1 MTSSSTGA
9 RGAAL
14 LAALVVT
21 APVTGL
27 VCGVAHLLAPRPPCG
42 RRTTVLITTTHMT
55 KSLLLARKFHEAG
68 HRVVAV
74 SIPRHRWGP
83 LRFSR
88 AACAFH
94 LVADPGTD
102 PAGYVR
108 DLVAVIRA
116 EDVDAVVPVID
127 EPGRAQPTSDAGPVL
142 AEHCAVLANDPRTH
156 RLLNDKADFAGLVRD
171 AGLPDLD
178 TRRVTDVRQLRD
190 VDFAG
195 GEYVL
200 KPPEWTSMAADHRV
214 VVVADPAAVPGD
226 LPIGPD
232 RPWVLQRRA
241 TGREYCAHTTCRAG
255 RITAYTC
262 SESSPLQLNYRH
274 VEVPAIW
281 RWVRDFVAAHRLDGQ
296 VSFDFIL
303 DGDGVPRPIECNPR
317 PHSAL
322 VAFHDSPD
330 LAAAYLDPVPTSPA
344 PTSPAPDRVV
354 RPLPGSRPVHWLG
367 AELGRLRQVLRRRE
381 LRTWLR
387 DLRRGKDAVFDWR
400 DPLPFLVMHHVQLP
414 VLVLRA
420 LVGGKR
426 WERVNWATGKLV

>member
-1 MTSSSTGA
+1 MSFPSGA
-9 RGAAL
+9 RGVAL

-21 APVTGL
+21 APVTAA
-27 VCGVAHLLAPRPPCG
+27 VCGVAHLLAPRRPCG
-42 RRTTVLITTTHMT
+42 RRSTVLVTTTHMT

-94 LVADPGTD
+94 LVADPAAD

-116 EDVDAVVPVID
+116 EGVDTVVPVVD
-127 EPGRAQPTSDAGPVL
+127 EPGRAQPTSDAVPVL
-142 AEHCAVLANDPRTH
+142 AGHCAVLANDPATH
-156 RLLNDKADFAGLVRD
+156 RLLNDKAGFAELVRA
-171 AGLPDLD
+171 AGLPDLE
-178 TRRVTDVRQLRD
+178 TRRITDVRQVREAD
-190 VDFAG
+190 PRH
-195 GEYVL
+195 EYVL
-200 KPPEWTSMAADHRV
+200 KPPEWTSMTADHRV
-214 VVVADPAAVPGD
+214 VLVRDPAAPPAD

-232 RPWVLQRRA
+232 RPWVLQRLA

-262 SESSPLQLNYRH
+262 SESSALQLNYHH

-296 VSFDFIL
+296 VSFDFIV
-303 DGDGVPRPIECNPR
+303 GADGVPRAIECNPR

-330 LAAAYLDPVPTSPA
+330 LAAAYLDPAFDGVA
-344 PTSPAPDRVV
+344 
-354 RPLPGSRPVHWLG
+354 RPRPGSPPVHWLG
-367 AELGRLRQVLRRRE
+367 AELGRP
-381 LRTWLR
+381 RTWARTL
-387 DLRRGKDAVFDWR
+387 LRGKDAVFDRR
-400 DPLPFLVMHHVQLP
+400 DPIPFLVLHHVQLP
-414 VLVLRA
+414 VLLVRA
-420 LVGGKR
+420 LAARKR

>member
-1 MTSSSTGA
+1 MTSFL

-14 LAALVVT
+14 LAVLVAT
-21 APVTGL
+21 APLTAL
-27 VCGVAHLLAPRPPCG
+27 VCGVAHLLTPRRPC
-42 RRTTVLITTTHMT
+42 RDRTTVLITTTHMT

-68 HRVVAV
+68 HRVVTASV
-74 SIPRHRWGP
+74 PRHRWGP

-88 AACAFH
+88 ASCAFH
-94 LVADPGTD
+94 LVADPGAD

-116 EDVDAVVPVID
+116 EGVDTVVPVID
-127 EPGRAQPTSDAGPVL
+127 EPGLAQPTSDAVPVL
-142 AEHCAVLANDPRTH
+142 AGHCAVLANDPRTH
-156 RLLNDKADFAGLVRD
+156 RLLNDKAGFAELVRA
-171 AGLPDLD
+171 AGLPCLE
-178 TRRVTDVRQLRD
+178 TRRITDVRQVRD
-190 VDFAG
+190 AVLAG
-195 GEYVL
+195 REYVL

-214 VVVADPAAVPGD
+214 VVVSDRAAPPDG

-255 RITAYTC
+255 RVTAYTC

-281 RWVRDFVAAHRLDGQ
+281 RWVRDFAAAHRLDGQ
-296 VSFDFIL
+296 VSFDFIV
-303 DGDGVPRPIECNPR
+303 DEDGVPRPIECNPR

-330 LAAAYLDPVPTSPA
+330 LAAAYLDPDHEGVT
-344 PTSPAPDRVV
+344 
-354 RPLPGSRPVHWLG
+354 RPRPGARPVHWLG
-367 AELGRLRQVLRRRE
+367 AELGRLGEVLRHRR
-381 LRTWLR
+381 LGPWLR
-387 DLRRGKDAVFDWR
+387 DLVGGKDAVFDWR
-400 DPLPFLVMHHVQLP
+400 DPLPFLVLHHVQLP
-414 VLVLRA
+414 LLVLRA
-420 LVGGKR
+420 LAARKR

>member
-1 MTSSSTGA
+1 MTSSSTRA
-9 RGAAL
+9 RGVAL
-14 LAALVVT
+14 LALLVVT
-21 APVTGL
+21 APVTAL
-27 VCGVAHLLAPRPPCG
+27 VCGAAHLLAPRRPCQN
-42 RRTTVLITTTHMT
+42 RSTVLVTTTHMT
-55 KSLLLARKFHEAG
+55 KSLFLARKFHEAG

-94 LVADPGTD
+94 QVADPATD

-116 EDVDAVVPVID
+116 ERVDTVVPVVD
-127 EPGRAQPTSDAGPVL
+127 EPGLAQPTSDAVPVL
-142 AEHCAVLANDPRTH
+142 AEHCAVVANDPATH
-156 RLLNDKADFAGLVRD
+156 HLLNDKASFAELVRA
-171 AGLPDLD
+171 AGLPHLE
-178 TRRVTDVRQLRD
+178 TRRITDVRQLRD
-190 VDFAG
+190 ADFAG
-195 GEYVL
+195 REYVL
-200 KPPEWTSMAADHRV
+200 KPPEWTSMVADHRA
-214 VVVADPAAVPGD
+214 VVVAGPADAPAD
-226 LPIGPD
+226 LLIRPD

-241 TGREYCAHTTCRAG
+241 TGREYCVHTTCRAG

-262 SESSPLQLNYRH
+262 SESSALQLNYRH
-274 VEVPAIW
+274 VDVPAIW
-281 RWVRDFVAAHRLDGQ
+281 WWSHDFVAAHRLDGQ

-303 DGDGVPRPIECNPR
+303 GEDGVPYAIECNPR

-330 LAAAYLDPVPTSPA
+330 LAAAYLDPAFDGVS
-344 PTSPAPDRVV
+344 

-367 AELGRLRQVLRRRE
+367 AELGALPRALRRR
-381 LRTWLR
+381 RSRAWLR
-387 DLRRGKDAVFDWR
+387 DLLHGEDAVFDWR

-420 LVGGKR
+420 LTAHKR

>member
-1 MTSSSTGA
+1 MSSFPIGA
-9 RGAAL
+9 RGVAL

-27 VCGVAHLLAPRPPCG
+27 VCGVAHLVTPRPPCR
-42 RRTTVLITTTHMT
+42 RRTTVLVTTTHMT

-68 HRVVAV
+68 HRVVVV
-74 SIPRHRWGP
+74 STPRHRWGP

-94 LVADPGTD
+94 LVADPAAD

-108 DLVAVIRA
+108 DLVSVIRA
-116 EDVDAVVPVID
+116 EGVDTVVPVID
-127 EPGRAQPTSDAGPVL
+127 EPGLAQPTADAVPVL
-142 AEHCAVLANDPRTH
+142 ARHCAVLANDPATH
-156 RLLNDKADFAGLVRD
+156 RLLNDKAEFAELVRA
-171 AGLPDLD
+171 AGLPHLE
-178 TRRVTDVRQLRD
+178 TRRITDVRQVRD
-190 VDFAG
+190 ADLAG
-195 GEYVL
+195 HEYVL

-214 VVVADPAAVPGD
+214 LVVSDPAAAPAD

-241 TGREYCAHTTCRAG
+241 AGREFCAHTTCRAG

-262 SESSPLQLNYRH
+262 SGSSALQLNYHH

-281 RWVRDFVAAHRLDGQ
+281 HWVRDFAAAHRLHGQ
-296 VSFDFIL
+296 VSFDFIV
-303 DGDGVPRPIECNPR
+303 DRDGVPYAIECNPR

-330 LAAAYLDPVPTSPA
+330 LAAAYLDPGVEGVA
-344 PTSPAPDRVV
+344 
-354 RPLPGSRPVHWLG
+354 RPLPGSPPVHWLG
-367 AELGRLRQVLRRRE
+367 AELGRLRRALRRRRS
-381 LRTWLR
+381 RTWLL
-387 DLRRGKDAVFDWR
+387 DLRHGKDAVFDRR

-414 VLVLRA
+414 VLLLRA
-420 LVGGKR
+420 LAARKR